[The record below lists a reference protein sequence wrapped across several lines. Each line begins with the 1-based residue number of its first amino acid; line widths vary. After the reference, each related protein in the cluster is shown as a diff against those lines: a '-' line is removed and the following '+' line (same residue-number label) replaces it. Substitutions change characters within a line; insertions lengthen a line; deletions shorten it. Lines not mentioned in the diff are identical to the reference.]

1 MRGSELLWGSA
12 SGNGHMVAH
21 APYSSGE
28 FLQYAV
34 FQDANWDFRTFD
46 FDRDLARA
54 DRLDGGLM
62 NNIDP
67 NLSDFFG
74 RGGKLLQYHGWGDP
88 GISPLSSIDYFSSVA
103 KLMGGPA
110 AVQNSY
116 RLFMVP
122 SMGHCWYGDGPT
134 SFDPISAID
143 QWVEKGTAPDRIIAS
158 RWVDGKID
166 RTRPLCPYPQ
176 VAAYK
181 GNGSTDATN
190 NFVCKIR

>member
-1 MRGSELLWGSA
+1 MKIARGCGHKTRSVLDRYDIVSEGDMRDAAANSMLSRPRRRNPHERPPTREQELLFSDGNEVVHRDTADTSVR
-12 SGNGHMVAH
+12 SGT
-21 APYSSGE
+21 SGRK
-28 FLQYAV
+28 
-34 FQDANWDFRTFD
+34 DKS
-46 FDRDLARA
+46 LAAR
-54 DRLDGGLM
+54 
-62 NNIDP
+62 
-67 NLSDFFG
+67 
-74 RGGKLLQYHGWGDP
+74 
-88 GISPLSSIDYFSSVA
+88 SVA
-103 KLMGGPA
+103 RLMGGPG

-176 VAAYK
+176 VAEYK
-181 GNGSTDATN
+181 GTASTDDAN